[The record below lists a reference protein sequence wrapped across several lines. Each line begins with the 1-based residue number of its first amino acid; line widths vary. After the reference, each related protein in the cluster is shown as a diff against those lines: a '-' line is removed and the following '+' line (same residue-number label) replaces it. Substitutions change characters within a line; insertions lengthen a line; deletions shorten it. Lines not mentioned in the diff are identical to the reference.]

1 MRAMKDSGIKWIG
14 EIPEEWEVVPFKSYF
29 KLSKGLNITKENL
42 VPNGI
47 PVISYGQV
55 HSKSNTGT
63 SVNADLIKYVPKD
76 FLETNPNCLL
86 SVGSFIFADTSEDK
100 EGCGNAVYVNDKT
113 NPFLFAGYH
122 TIIANPKQYIKNK
135 YLAYL
140 FLTDCWRTQIR
151 SMVTGIKVYSINQ
164 KCLNASTI
172 ICPPFS
178 EQQRIATY
186 LDTKCGEI
194 DELIG
199 IQEKFIEELKAY
211 KQSVITEAVTKGL
224 NPNATLKDSGV
235 EWIGEIPEDWKVVR
249 LKFLCKNEKY
259 AIKTGPFGSQLK
271 GDDLKEYGD
280 TCVYTQR
287 NVIDNDFST
296 KYSYVNSD
304 KAAQLSSF
312 LTKKNDLLLTS
323 RGTIGRCA
331 ILSEHEE
338 MGILHPCLIAI
349 RLDEDKCLNQWL
361 QIYFNHTSCF
371 RTDIQKK
378 SNGTTI
384 EVVYTENLKNTFI
397 PICSIDEQK
406 IIIDKI
412 TATSSQIDSLITLK
426 QSKIE
431 ELKSFKK
438 SLIYEYVT
446 GKKTVPENV

>member
-14 EIPEEWEVVPFKSYF
+14 EIPEEWEVCRLKDVGNVYGGLTGKSGDDFKVDEGDNFAYF
-29 KLSKGLNITKENL
+29 IQFTNIFNNTIIDIENL
-42 VPNGI
+42 AKVKINDG
-47 PVISYGQV
+47 
-55 HSKSNTGT
+55 
-63 SVNADLIKYVPKD
+63 
-76 FLETNPNCLL
+76 ETQNKVSEGDILVL
-86 SVGSFIFADTSEDK
+86 MSSEDTD
-100 EGCGNAVYVNDKT
+100 GIGKT
-113 NPFLFAGYH
+113 ALLNSNKIQPLYLNSFCKGFH
-122 TIIANPKQYIKNK
+122 TNKNK
-135 YLAYL
+135 IVPLYLNYYL
-140 FLTDCWRTQIR
+140 MSDAGHIHSQLHSNGFIR
-151 SMVTGIKVYSINQ
+151 INLRQ
-164 KCLNASTI
+164 DKLLC
-172 ICPPFS
+172 CPILMPTYS